1 MNKLLDYGSDVLM
14 EYADLFRAAY
24 EKANIWPVED
34 AEQGVCILREEV
46 QEAYADADEI
56 FILMANLDVMID
68 DYLVDKIKAMAVSAI
83 LELLQVIAV
92 CNKYAPVWEVYEPE
106 EGDDLKK
113 VVVAKIAT
121 TTQHGAREEAKEADN
136 EIM

>member
-1 MNKLLDYGSDVLM
+1 MKLLNYDLDVSM
-14 EYADLFRAAY
+14 EYGDLFRAAY

-68 DYLVDKIKAMAVSAI
+68 DYLVDKIKAMAVSTI

-113 VVVAKIAT
+113 VVVEKIAT
-121 TTQHGAREEAKEADN
+121 TTQHGAREEAKEDDN

>member
-1 MNKLLDYGSDVLM
+1 MKLNYGTDILM

-24 EKANIWPVED
+24 EKANIWPIED
-34 AEQGVCILREEV
+34 AEQGVCILHEEV

-68 DYLVDKIKAMAVSAI
+68 DYLVDKIKAMAVSTI

-113 VVVAKIAT
+113 VVVEKIAT
-121 TTQHGAREEAKEADN
+121 TTQHGAREEAKEDDN

>member
-1 MNKLLDYGSDVLM
+1 MKLNYGTDILM

-24 EKANIWPVED
+24 EKANIWPIED

-92 CNKYAPVWEVYEPE
+92 CNKYAPVWEVWEPE
-106 EGDDLKK
+106 EGDE
-113 VVVAKIAT
+113 
-121 TTQHGAREEAKEADN
+121 R
-136 EIM
+136 